1 MRTVFL
7 YYKSSIIYNKVWQLF
22 DDEGNR
28 VENYAE
34 LYAAICEIY
43 GQEEVDS
50 HIEMHMWSII
60 YDKVWHLF
68 DCEGNPVEDYDEIYF
83 ELCLKYGESTIDDF
97 ISNIVN
103 GCCW

>member
-1 MRTVFL
+1 M
-7 YYKSSIIYNKVWQLF
+7 YKRQVS
-22 DDEGNR
+22 
-28 VENYAE
+28 NYGE
-34 LYAAICEIY
+34 LYASVCKDY
-43 GQEEVDS
+43 DQEEVDS

-60 YDKVWHLF
+60 YDKVWQLF

-97 ISNIVN
+97 ISNIEN